1 MHSLCNLS
9 TYLKDILMPATKK
22 DDVEYVR
29 YVVKLPRKTVNQI
42 RELARL
48 DCRKQTEYL
57 PLLFS
62 DLYAKRPK

>member
-48 DCRKQTEYL
+48 DSRKQTEYL
-57 PLLFS
+57 PMLFAR
-62 DLYAKRPK
+62 LYGDRQK